1 MQSKHHHT
9 RPIVLRELSMLRA
22 LGASLRTFR
31 RPGRGALRA
40 FGFLPKADSV
50 AMLAHPGVAPLR
62 PEKKS

>member
-1 MQSKHHHT
+1 
-9 RPIVLRELSMLRA
+9 MLRA